1 MIILTKMFLSKLVL
15 FFAATVCVSSSVQ
28 EADLTLTLFYE
39 GLCPGCHE
47 FILTQLYP
55 SYEKLADSLK
65 LDLVPF
71 GWSQSSRS
79 ADGKVTF
86 FCQHGDEECYI
97 NRIHACVLDQN
108 PSSLDF
114 VTFIYKHLSATDE
127 RDRNERQELEL
138 AKKLL
143 PSSISWDN
151 VSDCYH
157 GDRGTELLLS
167 YEDRQAKLNPR
178 LPWVP
183 NVRFNGVYDADIED
197 QATIDLTSTV
207 CKLLKDNK
215 PDVCKDHVTK
225 THPKMIKSNKC

>member
-86 FCQHGDEECYI
+86 DCQHGDEECYI

-108 PSSLDF
+108 PS
-114 VTFIYKHLSATDE
+114 
-127 RDRNERQELEL
+127 
-138 AKKLL
+138 
-143 PSSISWDN
+143 
-151 VSDCYH
+151 
-157 GDRGTELLLS
+157 
-167 YEDRQAKLNPR
+167 
-178 LPWVP
+178 
-183 NVRFNGVYDADIED
+183 
-197 QATIDLTSTV
+197 
-207 CKLLKDNK
+207 
-215 PDVCKDHVTK
+215 
-225 THPKMIKSNKC
+225 